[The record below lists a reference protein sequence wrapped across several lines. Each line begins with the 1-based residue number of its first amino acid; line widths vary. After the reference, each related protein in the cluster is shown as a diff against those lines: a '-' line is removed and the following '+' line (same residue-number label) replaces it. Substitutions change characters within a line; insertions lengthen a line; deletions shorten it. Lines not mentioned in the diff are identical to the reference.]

1 MVHDNLGK
9 HAKLTKCP
17 NIDKSMIQYYRK
29 NGQTLKQKMSDKPIR
44 SRYQVWCLNLQG
56 TYIYDFEV
64 YQGKGSKNEFSN
76 KLGLGPS
83 VLLVLLNSL
92 PTGQFCVNID
102 NYFTSIPLMKHLKQ
116 EGIGYTRTLRANMLQ
131 DCSLS
136 SKVMFKKEKKSCY
149 KGYIDEE
156 SGVILAMWNDNGPV
170 TVGSNFKVTEPL
182 DIARKWSMEDK
193 DNIGV
198 PRPALTGFCNKSMGW
213 N

>member
-29 NGQTLKQKMSDKPIR
+29 NGQTLKQKMSNKPIR

-131 DCSLS
+131 DCSLP
-136 SKVMFKKEKKSCY
+136 SKVMFKKEKKGCY

-156 SGVILAMWNDNGPV
+156 RCYSCYV
-170 TVGSNFKVTEPL
+170 E
-182 DIARKWSMEDK
+182 R
-193 DNIGV
+193 
-198 PRPALTGFCNKSMGW
+198 
-213 N
+213 